1 MNDTVIVNDKTLPW
15 LFVQRGFKIPS
26 FNFEVKTKEVPVRRG
41 SVYQGRELKQ
51 YAFELPLVIH
61 NDYLSHNGFKS
72 HDDILNELVK
82 FLNYDQEVKL
92 QFKSKS
98 WYWNAFFEGPIELFN
113 KTENQINVVNL
124 KVVLTD
130 PYKYAIKGNKNT
142 AISDQVSIVNSGTAD
157 TPIIV
162 EARALKPSSYFM
174 ITKGDK
180 DYFMIGDDNVN
191 KVYKNY
197 LPSIYSSEIT
207 TMVDWSKQSTIDFTD
222 NYTGGGVGGYFKQ
235 SETKDSVYL
244 EPESVEGKGWIGG
257 MYKRSYTKSAQD
269 FRSSVRFIIGQK
281 NKGAVRAAQYIYDTD
296 NRVIAS
302 LGYVNPSPTQNI
314 GRVIITLFDQSGN
327 QRKVYEYANS
337 PKVQRMNDFVIYV
350 QIKRV
355 GNEFTLRSWKYTDQ
369 KQRVIF
375 DEHRQVFTD
384 RGNFYKRPVS
394 SVSVYEGK
402 HGTDKTFPVFI
413 AGTFNHEIL
422 PKPQDAN
429 DMIIKEGDNI
439 LIDTRSNLVMVN
451 EESFLTEKSFGSNF
465 FNIDSGHTELM
476 IYPEKTFDT
485 TVKWQD
491 RYY

>member
-1 MNDTVIVNDKTLPW
+1 MDDTIKVNDKTIPW
-15 LFVQRGFKIPS
+15 LIVERGFKIPS
-26 FNFEVKTKEVPVRRG
+26 FNFSIESEEVPGRSG
-41 SVYQGRELKQ
+41 SVFKRRNLDEYS
-51 YAFELPLVIH
+51 FELPLIVL
-61 NDYLSHNGFKS
+61 NDYLSSGGEKDHDTILHELTRFFNHNK
-72 HDDILNELVK
+72 
-82 FLNYDQEVKL
+82 EVTL
-92 QFKSKS
+92 QFKSKD
-98 WYWNAFFEGPIELFN
+98 WYWNAYFEGPIELN
-113 KTENQINVVNL
+113 KTPDGFIQFDIT
-124 KVVLTD
+124 VVLTD
-130 PYKYAIKGNKNT
+130 PYKYTVKGNENT

-191 KVYKNY
+191 KVFKNY

-207 TMVDWSKQSTIDFTD
+207 TMVDWSKQTTIDFTD

-235 SETKDSVYL
+235 SDTKDSVFL
-244 EPESVEGKGWIGG
+244 EPDSVNGSGWIGG

-302 LGYVNPSPTQNI
+302 LGYVNPSPSQNI

-337 PKVQRMNDFVIYV
+337 PKVQKMNDFVIYV
-350 QIKRV
+350 QIMRV
-355 GNEFTLRSWKYTDQ
+355 GNVFTLRSWKYTDQ

-375 DEHRQVFTD
+375 DENRQVFTD
-384 RGNFYKRPVS
+384 QGNFYNRPVS

-429 DMIIKEGDNI
+429 DMIIKEGDSI
-439 LIDTRSNLVMVN
+439 IIDTQSNNVIVN
-451 EESFLTEKSFGSNF
+451 EESYLAEKSFGSNF
-465 FNIDSGHTELM
+465 FNIDSGYSELM
-476 IYPEKTFDT
+476 IYPEGVFDT
-485 TVKWQD
+485 KVKWQD
-491 RYY
+491 RYL

>member
-1 MNDTVIVNDKTLPW
+1 MNDTIKVNDKTIPW
-15 LFVQRGFKIPS
+15 LIVERGFKIPS
-26 FNFEVKTKEVPVRRG
+26 FNFSIESEEVPGRSG
-41 SVYQGRELKQ
+41 SVFKRRNLDEYS
-51 YAFELPLVIH
+51 FELPLIVL
-61 NDYLSHNGFKS
+61 NDYLSSGGEKD
-72 HDDILNELVK
+72 HDTILHELTRFFNHDK
-82 FLNYDQEVKL
+82 EVTL
-92 QFKSKS
+92 QFKSKD
-98 WYWNAFFEGPIELFN
+98 WYWNAYFEGPIELN
-113 KTENQINVVNL
+113 KTPDGFIQFDIT
-124 KVVLTD
+124 VVLTD
-130 PYKYAIKGNKNT
+130 PYKYTVKGNENT

-191 KVYKNY
+191 KVFKNY

-207 TMVDWSKQSTIDFTD
+207 TMVDWSKQTTIDFTD

-235 SETKDSVYL
+235 SDTKDSVFL
-244 EPESVEGKGWIGG
+244 EPDSVNGSGWVGG

-302 LGYVNPSPTQNI
+302 LGYVNPSPSQNI

-337 PKVQRMNDFVIYV
+337 PKVQKMNDFVIYV
-350 QIKRV
+350 QIMRV
-355 GNEFTLRSWKYTDQ
+355 GNVFTLRSWKYTDQ

-375 DEHRQVFTD
+375 DENRQVFTD
-384 RGNFYKRPVS
+384 QGNFYNRPVS

-429 DMIIKEGDNI
+429 DMIIKEGDSI
-439 LIDTRSNLVMVN
+439 VIDTHSNNVIVN
-451 EESFLTEKSFGSNF
+451 EESYLAEKSFGSNF
-465 FNIDSGHTELM
+465 FNVDSGYSELM
-476 IYPEKTFDT
+476 IYPEGVFDT
-485 TVKWQD
+485 KVKWQD
-491 RYY
+491 RYL

>member
-1 MNDTVIVNDKTLPW
+1 MSTLIINGKK
-15 LFVQRGFKIPS
+15 LNFLYVQEGVKIPS
-26 FNFEVKTKEVPVRRG
+26 FNMNTETEKIPGRAG
-41 SVYQGRELKQ
+41 SVAKRRELNG
-51 YAFELPLVIH
+51 YEFDLPLIV
-61 NDYLSHNGFKS
+61 DTSTYTSPDKKMK
-72 HDDILNELVK
+72 HDDVLREV
-82 FLNYDQEVKL
+82 VKL
-92 QFKSKS
+92 CNNDEIATIQFSDMD
-98 WYWNAFFEGPIELFN
+98 WYWNGYIDGPFEIDKSFGTGVAFSVKI
-113 KTENQINVVNL
+113 
-124 KVVLTD
+124 VLTD
-130 PYKYAIKGNKNT
+130 PYKYTVKGNENT

-191 KVYKNY
+191 KVFKNY

-207 TMVDWSKQSTIDFTD
+207 TMVDWSKQTTIDFTD

-235 SETKDSVYL
+235 SDTKDSVFL
-244 EPESVEGKGWIGG
+244 EPDSVNGSGWIGG
-257 MYKRSYTKSAQD
+257 MYKRSYTKSVQD

-281 NKGAVRAAQYIYDTD
+281 NRGAVRAAQYIYDTD

-302 LGYVNPSPTQNI
+302 LGYVNPSPSKNI

-337 PKVQRMNDFVIYV
+337 PKVQQMNDFVIYV
-350 QIKRV
+350 QIMRI
-355 GNEFTLRSWKYTDQ
+355 GNVFTLRSWKYTDQ

-375 DEHRQVFTD
+375 DENRQVFTD
-384 RGNFYKRPVS
+384 QGNFYNRPVS

-429 DMIIKEGDNI
+429 DMIIKEGDSI
-439 LIDTRSNLVMVN
+439 IIDTQSNNVIVN
-451 EESFLTEKSFGSNF
+451 EESYLAEKSFGSNF
-465 FNIDSGHTELM
+465 FNVDSGYSELM
-476 IYPEKTFDT
+476 IYPEGVFDT
-485 TVKWQD
+485 KVKWQD
-491 RYY
+491 RYL

>member
-1 MNDTVIVNDKTLPW
+1 MNDTIKVNDKTIPW
-15 LFVQRGFKIPS
+15 LIVERGFKIPS
-26 FNFEVKTKEVPVRRG
+26 FNFSIESEEVPGRSG
-41 SVYQGRELKQ
+41 SVFKRRNLDEYS
-51 YAFELPLVIH
+51 FELPLIVL
-61 NDYLSHNGFKS
+61 NDYLSSGGEKD
-72 HDDILNELVK
+72 HDTMLHELTRFFNHDK
-82 FLNYDQEVKL
+82 EVTL
-92 QFKSKS
+92 QFKSKD
-98 WYWNAFFEGPIELFN
+98 WYWNAYFEGPIELN
-113 KTENQINVVNL
+113 KTPDGFIQFDIT
-124 KVVLTD
+124 VVLTD
-130 PYKYAIKGNKNT
+130 PYKYTVKGNENT

-191 KVYKNY
+191 KVFKNY

-207 TMVDWSKQSTIDFTD
+207 TMVDWSKQTTIDFTD

-235 SETKDSVYL
+235 SDTKDSVFL
-244 EPESVEGKGWIGG
+244 EPDSVNGSGWVGG

-302 LGYVNPSPTQNI
+302 LGYVNPSPSQNI

-337 PKVQRMNDFVIYV
+337 PKVQKMNDFVIYV
-350 QIKRV
+350 QIMRV
-355 GNEFTLRSWKYTDQ
+355 GNVFTLRSWKYTDQ

-375 DEHRQVFTD
+375 DENRQVFTD
-384 RGNFYKRPVS
+384 QGNFYNRPVS

-429 DMIIKEGDNI
+429 DMIIKEGDSI
-439 LIDTRSNLVMVN
+439 VIDTHSNNVIVN
-451 EESFLTEKSFGSNF
+451 EESYLAEKSFGSNF
-465 FNIDSGHTELM
+465 FNVDSGYSELM
-476 IYPEKTFDT
+476 IYPEGVFDT
-485 TVKWQD
+485 KVKWQD
-491 RYY
+491 RYL

>member
-1 MNDTVIVNDKTLPW
+1 MDDTIKVNDKTIPW
-15 LFVQRGFKIPS
+15 LIVERGFKIPS
-26 FNFEVKTKEVPVRRG
+26 FNFSIESEEVPGRSG
-41 SVYQGRELKQ
+41 SVFKRRNLDEYS
-51 YAFELPLVIH
+51 FELPLIVL
-61 NDYLSHNGFKS
+61 NDYLSSGGEKDHDTILHELTRFFNHNK
-72 HDDILNELVK
+72 
-82 FLNYDQEVKL
+82 EVTL
-92 QFKSKS
+92 QFKSKD
-98 WYWNAFFEGPIELFN
+98 WYWNAYFEGPIELN
-113 KTENQINVVNL
+113 KTPDGFIQFDIT
-124 KVVLTD
+124 VVLTD
-130 PYKYAIKGNKNT
+130 PYKYTVKGNENT

-191 KVYKNY
+191 KVFKNY

-207 TMVDWSKQSTIDFTD
+207 TMVDWSKQTTIDFTD

-244 EPESVEGKGWIGG
+244 EPDSINGSGWIGG

-269 FRSSVRFIIGQK
+269 FRSSVRFVIGQK

-302 LGYVNPSPTQNI
+302 LGYVNPSPSQNI

-337 PKVQRMNDFVIYV
+337 PKVQKMNDFVIYV
-350 QIKRV
+350 QIMRV
-355 GNEFTLRSWKYTDQ
+355 GNVFTLRSWKYTDQ

-375 DEHRQVFTD
+375 DENRQVFTD
-384 RGNFYKRPVS
+384 QGNFYNRPVS

-429 DMIIKEGDNI
+429 DMIIKEGDSI
-439 LIDTRSNLVMVN
+439 VIDTHSNNVIVN
-451 EESFLTEKSFGSNF
+451 EESYLAEKSFGSNF
-465 FNIDSGHTELM
+465 FNVDSGYSELM
-476 IYPEKTFDT
+476 IYPEGVFDT
-485 TVKWQD
+485 KVKWQD
-491 RYY
+491 RYL

>member
-1 MNDTVIVNDKTLPW
+1 MDDTIKVNDKTIPW
-15 LFVQRGFKIPS
+15 LIVERGFKIPS
-26 FNFEVKTKEVPVRRG
+26 FNFSIESEEVPGRSG
-41 SVYQGRELKQ
+41 SVFKRRNLDEYS
-51 YAFELPLVIH
+51 FELPLIVL
-61 NDYLSHNGFKS
+61 NDYLSSGGEKDHDTILHELTRFFNHNK
-72 HDDILNELVK
+72 
-82 FLNYDQEVKL
+82 EVTL
-92 QFKSKS
+92 QFKSKD
-98 WYWNAFFEGPIELFN
+98 WYWNAYFEGPIELN
-113 KTENQINVVNL
+113 KTPDGFIQFGIT
-124 KVVLTD
+124 VVLTD
-130 PYKYAIKGNKNT
+130 PYKYTVKGNENT

-191 KVYKNY
+191 KVFKNY
-197 LPSIYSSEIT
+197 LPSIYSSEIK
-207 TMVDWSKQSTIDFTD
+207 TMVDWSKQTTIDFTD

-235 SETKDSVYL
+235 SDTKDSVFL
-244 EPESVEGKGWIGG
+244 EPDSINGSGWIGG

-302 LGYVNPSPTQNI
+302 LGYVNPSPSQNI

-337 PKVQRMNDFVIYV
+337 PKVQKMNDFVIYV
-350 QIKRV
+350 QIMRV
-355 GNEFTLRSWKYTDQ
+355 GNVFTLRSWKYTDQ

-375 DEHRQVFTD
+375 DENRQVFTD
-384 RGNFYKRPVS
+384 QGNFYNRPVS

-422 PKPQDAN
+422 PKPKDAN
-429 DMIIKEGDNI
+429 DMIIKEGDSI
-439 LIDTRSNLVMVN
+439 VIDTHSNNVIVN
-451 EESFLTEKSFGSNF
+451 EESYLTEKSFGSNF
-465 FNIDSGHTELM
+465 FNIDSGYSELM
-476 IYPEKTFDT
+476 IYPEGVFDT
-485 TVKWQD
+485 KVKWQD
-491 RYY
+491 RYL